1 MLIGVGLVL
10 VTLAIGM
17 IRVAKNFE
25 RDGNRFWAA
34 ATHSN
39 WLPLL
44 FTACFG
50 LGFVSM
56 VGGVVRL
63 FGA

>member
-1 MLIGVGLVL
+1 MGLGLVL
-10 VTLAIGM
+10 VALSIAT

-25 RDGNRFWAA
+25 RSGNRFWTY
-34 ATHSN
+34 ATHSS

-50 LGFVSM
+50 LGFVSLI
-56 VGGVVRL
+56 GGVVRF
-63 FGA
+63 FGD